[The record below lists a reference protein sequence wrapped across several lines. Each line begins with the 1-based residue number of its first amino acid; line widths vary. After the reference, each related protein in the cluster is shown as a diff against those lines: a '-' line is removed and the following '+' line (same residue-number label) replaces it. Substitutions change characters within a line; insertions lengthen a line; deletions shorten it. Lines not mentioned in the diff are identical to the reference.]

1 MVTTRAAYSTA
12 LAAACLIVLATR
24 VPLEFE
30 RVRFRVITA
39 PRPAEGQSLSV
50 SLPDSGPLAGSPAAV
65 VLRLRGGTAST
76 RIALG
81 LDGTAIADIDL
92 PPNREIRVDASTV
105 PPSGAGHQLLVSG
118 DRAGWQLTYLEI
130 ANVHGF
136 SRGLFDFNVVPR
148 DREVRQAPWW
158 LVVAALVVLL
168 ALRPRLDWPLTP
180 ARRRV
185 HRIGIGLVLLLF
197 TAVVIADRLTPFK
210 ILLGIQTFLLCVAVL
225 YAERT
230 AQTCRTVWRFGV
242 ATAGKALAVYRWTL
256 RTGETVVAAKPWL
269 PPAVAGAAAVSVCTM
284 ALALGADYAG
294 GADSYGY
301 VAQSELWAGGQLYV
315 DQPIASELPPDISE
329 WVVAPLGFVVQTQ
342 SGVPGRLVPAYP
354 PGLPMT
360 MGVLRRLLGQHAVY
374 LVVPALAGLTVWL
387 TFVLGRRLDSDATG
401 LMAALWLAFSP
412 AFLNSALN
420 PLSDVPV
427 TAWWLAALVSAVRPT
442 VRSAAIAGIAVS
454 VAVLTRPNLA
464 PLTAVIAL
472 PFGIR
477 WWCQPRARPRVV
489 ELGVFVTTAAA
500 GPAIAAALFNYWYGS
515 PFTSGYGSTDLLF
528 SLSHIGPN
536 LARYPRWF
544 VDTQTPLV
552 LAGLAAPLVL
562 HGRGAVSGRLRPAA
576 AAWMLLSFAALVW
589 GAYLAYYYFDAWWY
603 LRFLLPSYPALIV
616 LASAALVFVLRR
628 TAAPGLLGAILIVL
642 IAAHGLNFCWK
653 QSVFDIAAGEARY
666 QRVGEFVGRSLSERS
681 LLLSMQHSGSLRYYS
696 HLTTLRY
703 DLIPDDRLDA
713 IVAHFAAR
721 GRPVYIVVDEWEKE
735 PFRQRFAPR
744 NALGALEW
752 TPMAVSSGGMPV
764 SIYDPRDRGAA
775 RPVAT
780 QIIP

>member
-1 MVTTRAAYSTA
+1 
-12 LAAACLIVLATR
+12 LIVLATR

-50 SLPDSGPLAGSPAAV
+50 SLPDPGSLAGSPAAV
-65 VLRLRGGTAST
+65 VVRLRGGTAST

-81 LDGTAIADIDL
+81 LDGTAIADIVL

-105 PPSGAGHQLLVSG
+105 PPPGAGHHLLVSG

-148 DREVRQAPWW
+148 DRKVRHAPWW
-158 LVVAALVVLL
+158 LVVAALVGLL
-168 ALRPRLDWPLTP
+168 ALRPRPDWPLAP

-197 TAVVIADRLTPFK
+197 VAIVIADRFTPFK

-230 AQTCRTVWRFGV
+230 AQVCRAVWRFGV
-242 ATAGKALAVYRWTL
+242 PTGGKALAVYHWIRQ
-256 RTGETVVAAKPWL
+256 TGETVVDARPWIT
-269 PPAVAGAAAVSVCTM
+269 PAIAGVAAVSVCTM
-284 ALALGADYAG
+284 ALALGSHYAG

-301 VAQSELWAGGQLYV
+301 VAQAELWARGQLYV
-315 DQPIASELPPDISE
+315 DQPIVSELPPDVGE
-329 WVVAPLGFVVQTQ
+329 EALTPLGFAAQTH
-342 SGVPGRLVPAYP
+342 SGIPGRLVPTYS
-354 PGLPMT
+354 PGLPIA
-360 MGVLRRLLGQHAVY
+360 MGAFRRMLGQNAVF
-374 LVVPALAGLTVWL
+374 LVVPLLAGATIWL
-387 TFVLGRRLDSDATG
+387 TFVLGRCLDSDATG
-401 LMAALWLAFSP
+401 LVAALWLTFSP
-412 AFLNSALN
+412 AFVNSALN

-442 VRSAAIAGIAVS
+442 LGSAAIAGVAVS
-454 VAVLTRPNLA
+454 AAVLTRPNLA

-472 PFGIR
+472 PFAIGWLR
-477 WWCQPRARPRVV
+477 QPRATPRVV
-489 ELGVFVTTAAA
+489 QLGVFLITAAA
-500 GPAIAAALFNYWYGS
+500 GPAIVAALFNYWYGS
-515 PFTSGYGSTDLLF
+515 PFTSGYGSTGGLF
-528 SLSHIGPN
+528 SWSYIAPN

-544 VDTQTPLV
+544 VDTQTLLI
-552 LAGLAAPLVL
+552 LAGLATPVLLRGRTGAP
-562 HGRGAVSGRLRPAA
+562 GWLRPSS
-576 AAWMLLSFAALVW
+576 AAWLLLAFSALVW

-628 TAAPGLLGAILIVL
+628 TAAPGLLGATVIVL
-642 IAAHGLNFCWK
+642 IAAHGLHFCWQ
-653 QSVFDIAAGEARY
+653 QSVFNIAAGEARY
-666 QRVGEFVGRSLSERS
+666 QRVGEFAGRSLSERS

-696 HLTTLRY
+696 RLTTLRY

-721 GRPVYIVVDEWEKE
+721 GRLVYIVVDEWEKE

-764 SIYDPRDRGAA
+764 SIYDPRDRRAA